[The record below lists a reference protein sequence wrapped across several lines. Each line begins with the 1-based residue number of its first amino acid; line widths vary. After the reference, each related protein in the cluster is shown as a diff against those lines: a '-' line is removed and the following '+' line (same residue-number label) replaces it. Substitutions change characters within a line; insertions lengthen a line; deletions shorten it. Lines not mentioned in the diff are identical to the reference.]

1 MENELFQG
9 LLDKSLTKDELFNL
23 VKTNNKLIPD
33 IIKGVSSSK
42 ATIRYS
48 CAKVLMDLSEENP
61 EKIYDYMDLFINL
74 LDSKYRIL
82 TWNVIITIA
91 NLTKVDNMKKFD
103 QIFDKYFDLLHDEYM
118 VTVANIVGSSS
129 KIALAKPYLI
139 NKITTELLK
148 VDKIKIT
155 LHLTEEC
162 KRVIAEKTIISF
174 DTFFSKIEDK
184 EKVIIFVKKHINS
197 SRKTLKNE
205 AEKFLKKWI

>member
-82 TWNVIITIA
+82 TWNAIITIA
-91 NLTKVDNMKKFD
+91 NLIKVDNMKKFD

-139 NKITTELLK
+139 NKITNELLK

-184 EKVIIFVKKHINS
+184 EKVLSFAEKHINS

-205 AEKFLKKWI
+205 AEKFIKKWD

>member
-82 TWNVIITIA
+82 TWNAIITIA
-91 NLTKVDNMKKFD
+91 NLIKVDNMKKFD

-139 NKITTELLK
+139 NKITNELLK

-184 EKVIIFVKKHINS
+184 EKVITFVKKHINS

>member
-1 MENELFQG
+1 MDCELFQG
-9 LLDKSLTKDELFNL
+9 LLDKSLTKDELFKL
-23 VKTNNKLIPD
+23 VKTNNNLIPD

-42 ATIRYS
+42 AIIRYS

-61 EKIYDYMDLFINL
+61 EKIYDYMDFFINL

-82 TWNVIITIA
+82 TWNAIITIA
-91 NLTKVDNMKKFD
+91 NLTKVDTMKKFD
-103 QIFDKYFDLLHDEYM
+103 KIFDKYFGLLHDEYM

-174 DTFFSKIEDK
+174 NNFFSKIEDK
-184 EKVIIFVKKHINS
+184 EKVLSFAEKHINS

-205 AEKFLKKWI
+205 AEKFIKKWD

>member
-9 LLDKSLTKDELFNL
+9 LLDKSLTKDELFKL
-23 VKTNNKLIPD
+23 VKTNNNLIPD

-82 TWNVIITIA
+82 TWNAIITIA
-91 NLTKVDNMKKFD
+91 NLIKVDNMKKFD

-162 KRVIAEKTIISF
+162 KRVIAEKAIISF

-184 EKVIIFVKKHINS
+184 EKVLSFAEKHINS

-205 AEKFLKKWI
+205 AEKFIKKWD

>member
-1 MENELFQG
+1 MDCELFQG
-9 LLDKSLTKDELFNL
+9 LLDKSLTKDELFKL

-33 IIKGVSSSK
+33 IIKEVSSSK

-61 EKIYDYMDLFINL
+61 EKIYDYMDFFINL
-74 LDSKYRIL
+74 LYSKYRIL
-82 TWNVIITIA
+82 TWNAIITIA
-91 NLTKVDNMKKFD
+91 NLTKVDTMKKFD
-103 QIFDKYFDLLHDEYM
+103 KIFDKYFGLLHDEYM
-118 VTVANIVGSSS
+118 VTVTNIVGSSS

-184 EKVIIFVKKHINS
+184 EKVLSFAEKHINS

-205 AEKFLKKWI
+205 AEKFIKKWD

>member
-1 MENELFQG
+1 MDSELFQG
-9 LLDKSLTKDELFNL
+9 LLDKSLTKDELFKL

-61 EKIYDYMDLFINL
+61 EKIYDYMDFFINL

-82 TWNVIITIA
+82 TWNAIITTA
-91 NLTKVDNMKKFD
+91 NLTKVDTMNKFD
-103 QIFDKYFDLLHDEYM
+103 KIFDKYFGLLHDEYM
-118 VTVANIVGSSS
+118 VTVANIVGSSR

-184 EKVIIFVKKHINS
+184 EKVLSFAEKHINS

-205 AEKFLKKWI
+205 AEKFIKKWD

>member
-82 TWNVIITIA
+82 TWNAIITIA
-91 NLTKVDNMKKFD
+91 NLIKVDNMKKFD
-103 QIFDKYFDLLHDEYM
+103 QIFDKYFDC
-118 VTVANIVGSSS
+118 
-129 KIALAKPYLI
+129 
-139 NKITTELLK
+139 
-148 VDKIKIT
+148 
-155 LHLTEEC
+155 C
-162 KRVIAEKTIISF
+162 KYC
-174 DTFFSKIEDK
+174 
-184 EKVIIFVKKHINS
+184 
-197 SRKTLKNE
+197 RKFK
-205 AEKFLKKWI
+205 

>member
-9 LLDKSLTKDELFNL
+9 LLDKSLTKDGLFNL
-23 VKTNNKLIPD
+23 VKTNNNLIPD

-61 EKIYDYMDLFINL
+61 EKIYDYMDFFINL
-74 LDSKYRIL
+74 LYSKYRIL
-82 TWNVIITIA
+82 TWNAIITIA
-91 NLTKVDNMKKFD
+91 NLTKVDTMKKFD
-103 QIFDKYFDLLHDEYM
+103 KIFDKYFGLLHDEYM
-118 VTVANIVGSSS
+118 VTVANIVGSSR

-184 EKVIIFVKKHINS
+184 EKVLSFAEKHINS

-205 AEKFLKKWI
+205 AEKFIKKWD

>member
-1 MENELFQG
+1 MDSELFQG
-9 LLDKSLTKDELFNL
+9 LLDKSLTKDELFKL

-61 EKIYDYMDLFINL
+61 EKIYDYMDFFINL

-82 TWNVIITIA
+82 TWNAIITIA
-91 NLTKVDNMKKFD
+91 NLTKVDTMKKFD
-103 QIFDKYFDLLHDEYM
+103 KIFDKYFGLLHDEYM

-184 EKVIIFVKKHINS
+184 EKVLSFAEKHINS

-205 AEKFLKKWI
+205 AEKFIKKWD